1 MYTIMRMLP
10 KRIDHSTNQFLTFMS
25 KGTSVPLTSGVAT
38 SSRGSTRRAMTAKR
52 AWRPSCDE
60 KRQETEEGKGR
71 TGITWRIS

>member
-1 MYTIMRMLP
+1 MRMLH
-10 KRIDHSTNQFLTFMS
+10 KKTDHSPNQFLTFMS

-60 KRQETEEGKGR
+60 DEKRQEAEEGKGR
-71 TGITWRIS
+71 TGITWRI

>member
-1 MYTIMRMLP
+1 MRMLP
-10 KRIDHSTNQFLTFMS
+10 KRIDHSPNQFLTFMS

-60 KRQETEEGKGR
+60 KRYETEEGKGR

>member
-1 MYTIMRMLP
+1 MRMLH
-10 KRIDHSTNQFLTFMS
+10 KTINHSPNKFFTFMN

-60 KRQETEEGKGR
+60 KPQGTEEGKGR
-71 TGITWRIS
+71 TRITWRI